1 MTARKRLTSSR
12 MTDCPFELTLTR
24 TAIGWQVEVQE
35 PTHNHEAFAYAAALP
50 RYRGRGRARGGSSQT
65 TSRGGS
71 SQISPRIA
79 LQITAQSNQLT
90 QERVGGENGVEVKI
104 LPQMT

>member
-1 MTARKRLTSSR
+1 MQQLYRITAG
-12 MTDCPFELTLTR
+12 
-24 TAIGWQVEVQE
+24 AG
-35 PTHNHEAFAYAAALP
+35 
-50 RYRGRGRARGGSSQT
+50 ARGGSSQT

-71 SQISPRIA
+71 SQISSRIA

-90 QERVGGENGVEVKI
+90 QERVGGIIGSITGGENGVEVKI